1 MRKVFGVRWVDWVIL
16 LTVPFSMM
24 GLVSAEDKG
33 LQTVFWSMYLGSSFI
48 SFVRA
53 IQMRMDRRNSGP
65 TTF

>member
-1 MRKVFGVRWVDWVIL
+1 MGKVFGVRWGDWVIL

-33 LQTVFWSMYLGSSFI
+33 VQAVFWSLYLGSSFT
-48 SFVRA
+48 SFIRA
-53 IQMRMDRRNSGP
+53 IHMRMDRKNSAP